1 MVWTVDSDKFRD
13 QYKNVVPGS
22 FKLQEISEEFVKKEL
37 NSLSVY
43 KSTGLDGIPARFVK
57 DAAEV
62 IKGPI
67 TYFVNLSLRSGT
79 FPNEMKLAKVIPL
92 HKKKSRLEAGNYR
105 PVSILPIISKILER
119 VVFIQLNNYLVSN
132 NMLYQ
137 FQSGFRGSYSTDTCL
152 IHLQDHVRKQT
163 ASGNYTGMILLDI
176 QKAFDSV
183 DHQILC
189 NKLSAM
195 GIQSTAWFHSY
206 LSDRKQIVHIN
217 GVESDPLANTC
228 GVPQGSILGPLLFLC
243 YVNDMPNSVN
253 CLMLQYADDSA
264 LIIFSDKDPEKIS
277 NVL

>member
-1 MVWTVDSDKFRD
+1 
-13 QYKNVVPGS
+13 
-22 FKLQEISEEFVKKEL
+22 
-37 NSLSVY
+37 
-43 KSTGLDGIPARFVK
+43 
-57 DAAEV
+57 
-62 IKGPI
+62 
-67 TYFVNLSLRSGT
+67 
-79 FPNEMKLAKVIPL
+79 
-92 HKKKSRLEAGNYR
+92 
-105 PVSILPIISKILER
+105 
-119 VVFIQLNNYLVSN
+119 
-132 NMLYQ
+132 
-137 FQSGFRGSYSTDTCL
+137 
-152 IHLQDHVRKQT
+152 
-163 ASGNYTGMILLDI
+163 MILLDI

-264 LIIFSDKDPEKIS
+264 LIFSDTL
-277 NVL
+277 VLYYAVLTTLSHHGIMSKGPLWK